1 MDITRETRKMT
12 DLLTAYKET
21 KKEREP
27 VESFADVIIAS
38 GATAVLEKNV
48 APPATEEEV
57 SSGAPFAI
65 DLLIPEGAESGDG
78 RFIAK
83 NALTTRDLP
92 LPLLWQVSTADGH
105 GGSVIVGRIDSVERT
120 EQGLG
125 LARGVFDTGE
135 WGREAERLVRGGFL
149 RGVSADL
156 DNFQA
161 SAVDFDE
168 LSNEEDSEEEEE
180 GVTKIGNPKL
190 RIDSARVIAA
200 TLVAKPAFQE
210 CGIRIVSDE
219 LVVDDQTDDPAIL
232 ASAETVID
240 PMTELATTPAN
251 PPAEWFNAPKVDGP
265 TPIQVTAE
273 GRVFGHIAAWD
284 QDHIGLPNNVR
295 PPRSRSNYAYFTTG
309 AVTTAEGNE
318 VAVGN
323 LTLSGG
329 HAPLNAD
336 AMSAVKHYDDTA
348 SAIADVAAGEDY
360 YGIWVAGAVRPGAT
374 VAQVRALKASA
385 PSGDWRPVKGRLE
398 LVAVCQVNVP
408 GFPIPR
414 TSTITASGQGQ
425 INALVAAG
433 ADYMAAVRQQQTL
446 ESLAASA
453 KSKVQAILD
462 EEAHE
467 EKLRVE
473 REFAIARI
481 QNLI

>member
-1 MDITRETRKMT
+1 MS
-12 DLLTAYKET
+12 DLLTVYKET

-27 VESFADVIIAS
+27 VENFADVIIAS

-48 APPATEEEV
+48 EAPATEQDV
-57 SSGAPFAI
+57 DSGAPFAI
-65 DLLIPEGAESGDG
+65 ALLIPEGAESGDG

-92 LPLLWQVSTADGH
+92 LPLLWQVQTADGH
-105 GGSVIVGRIDSVERT
+105 GGSVIVGRIDTVERT

-125 LARGVFDTGE
+125 QARGVFDSGE

-168 LSNEEDSEEEEE
+168 LSTDEDAEDEEE

-210 CGIRIVSDE
+210 CSIE
-219 LVVDDQTDDPAIL
+219 LVADDLHADDQTEDPTITASATTTIDPA
-232 ASAETVID
+232 
-240 PMTELATTPAN
+240 TELAVAPAT
-251 PPAEWFNAPKVDGP
+251 PPATWFQAPEVDRP
-265 TPIQVTAE
+265 TPIQVTPE

-309 AVTTAEGNE
+309 AVSTAEGTD

-348 SAIADVAAGEDY
+348 SAVADVSAGEDS
-360 YGIWVAGAVRPGAT
+360 YGIWVAGSIRPGAT

-414 TSTITASGQGQ
+414 TSSITASGQSQGHL
-425 INALVAAG
+425 NALVAAG
-433 ADYMAAVRQQQTL
+433 ADYMAAVRQKETL
-446 ESLAASA
+446 TSLRASA
-453 KSKVQAILD
+453 QSKVQAILD
-462 EEAHE
+462 AEAHK
-467 EKLRVE
+467 EKLKIE
-473 REFAIARI
+473 REFAIQRM
-481 QNLI
+481 QNLA

>member
-1 MDITRETRKMT
+1 MKLNE
-12 DLLTAYKET
+12 AYNKT
-21 KKEREP
+21 KKENTI
-27 VESFADVIIAS
+27 VADNFAEVIVAS
-38 GATAVLEKNV
+38 GAQALVDANAPAPETPEDVEK
-48 APPATEEEV
+48 
-57 SSGAPFAI
+57 GAAFVIPMMV
-65 DLLIPEGAESGDG
+65 PEGVESGDG
-78 RFIAK
+78 RIIK
-83 NALTTRDLP
+83 EGALTTRDLP
-92 LPLLWQVSTADGH
+92 LSLLWQVQTGSGH
-105 GGSVIVGRIDSVERT
+105 DGSVVVGRIDSIDRVEG
-120 EQGLG
+120 GLG
-125 LARGVFDTGE
+125 NARGYFDTGS

-149 RGVSADL
+149 RGVSVDL
-156 DNFQA
+156 SDFEA
-161 SAVDFDE
+161 SAINFDDD
-168 LSNEEDSEEEEE
+168 EEMTSDED
-180 GVTKIGNPKL
+180 GATKIGNPKL
-190 RIDSARVIAA
+190 RIDSAKVIAC
-200 TLVAKPAFQE
+200 TVVAKPAFGQAT
-210 CGIRIVSDE
+210 IE
-219 LVVDDQTDDPAIL
+219 LVPDDLTADDQTEDPVIL
-232 ASAETVID
+232 ASAETVVD
-240 PMTELATTPAN
+240 PTTELAITPAN

-309 AVTTAEGNE
+309 AVTTAEGND

-348 SAIADVAAGEDY
+348 SAIADVAAGEDSW
-360 YGIWVAGAVRPGAT
+360 GIWVAGAVRPGAT
-374 VAQVRALKASA
+374 VAQVRSLKASA

-398 LVAVCQVNVP
+398 LVAICQVNVP

-414 TSTITASGQGQ
+414 TSSITASGQGQ

-453 KSKVQAILD
+453 KSKVQAILE

>member
-1 MDITRETRKMT
+1 MKLHE
-12 DLLTAYKET
+12 AYKET
-21 KKEREP
+21 KKESTIVAEN
-27 VESFADVIIAS
+27 FAEVIVAS
-38 GATAVLEKNV
+38 GAQSVLEKNV
-48 APPATEEEV
+48 EAPSDVEDVTA
-57 SSGAPFAI
+57 GAAFSIP
-65 DLLIPEGAESGDG
+65 LLIPEGAESGDG

-92 LPLLWQVSTADGH
+92 LPLLWQVQTADGH
-105 GGSVIVGRIDSVERT
+105 GGSVIVGRIDTVERT
-120 EQGLG
+120 EEGLG
-125 LARGVFDTGE
+125 LARGQFDVGE

-161 SAVDFDE
+161 SAIDFDE
-168 LSNEEDSEEEEE
+168 LSNEEESEEEEE

-210 CGIRIVSDE
+210 CTIELVSDD
-219 LVVDDQTDDPAIL
+219 LTADDQVEEGIVL

-348 SAIADVAAGEDY
+348 SAIADVAAGEDSW
-360 YGIWVAGAVRPGAT
+360 GIWVAGSVRPGAT
-374 VAQVRALKASA
+374 VAQVRSLKASA

-414 TSTITASGQGQ
+414 TSSITASGQGQ

-433 ADYMAAVRQQQTL
+433 ADYMAAVRQQKTL

-473 REFAIARI
+473 REFAIARM

>member
-1 MDITRETRKMT
+1 MDN
-12 DLLTAYKET
+12 
-21 KKEREP
+21 
-27 VESFADVIIAS
+27 FADVIIAS
-38 GATAVLEKNV
+38 GATAVLEKNIE
-48 APPATEEEV
+48 APATEDQVE
-57 SSGAPFAI
+57 SGAPFSI
-65 DLLIPEGAESGDG
+65 NLLIPEGVESGDG

-83 NALTTRDLP
+83 GGLTTRDLP
-92 LPLLWQVSTADGH
+92 IPLLWQVQTADGH
-105 GGSVIVGRIDSVERT
+105 GGSVIVGRIDQVERT

-125 LARGVFDTGE
+125 LAKGVFDTGE

-168 LSNEEDSEEEEE
+168 LSNEEDEEQEE
-180 GVTKIGNPKL
+180 GVSKIGNPKL

-210 CGIRIVSDE
+210 CGIELVSDD
-219 LVVDDQTDDPAIL
+219 LFADDQTDAESVV
-232 ASAETVID
+232 ASAVTDVD
-240 PMTELATTPAN
+240 PMTELANAPAH
-251 PPAEWFNAPKVDGP
+251 PSKAWFTAPKVDRP
-265 TPIQVTAE
+265 TPINVTPE
-273 GRVFGHIAAWD
+273 GQVFGHIAAWETS
-284 QDHIGLPNNVR
+284 HIGLPNNVK
-295 PPRSRSNYAYFTTG
+295 PPKSRSNYAYFTTG
-309 AVTTAEGNE
+309 SLTTSEGDE

-348 SAIADVAAGEDY
+348 SAVADVAIGEDA
-360 YGIWVAGAVRPGAT
+360 YGIWVAGAIRPGST
-374 VAQVRALKASA
+374 LAQVRSLKASA

-414 TSTITASGQGQ
+414 TSTITASAAKDSGQLT
-425 INALVAAG
+425 ALVAAG
-433 ADYMAAVRQQQTL
+433 ADYMAAVRQQDALQ
-446 ESLAASA
+446 SMAVSA
-453 KSKVQAILD
+453 KDKVQAILD
-462 EEAHE
+462 AEDHKN
-467 EKLRVE
+467 KLKINK
-473 REFAIARI
+473 EFAIHRM

>member
-1 MDITRETRKMT
+1 MKLHE
-12 DLLTAYKET
+12 AYKET
-21 KKEREP
+21 KKESTIVAEN
-27 VESFADVIIAS
+27 FAEVIVAS
-38 GATAVLEKNV
+38 GAQSVLEKNV
-48 APPATEEEV
+48 EAPSDVEDVTA
-57 SSGAPFAI
+57 GAAFSIP
-65 DLLIPEGAESGDG
+65 LLIPEGAESGDG

-92 LPLLWQVSTADGH
+92 LPLLWQVQTADGH
-105 GGSVIVGRIDSVERT
+105 GGSVIVGRIDTVERT
-120 EQGLG
+120 EEGLG
-125 LARGVFDTGE
+125 LARGQFDVGE

-168 LSNEEDSEEEEE
+168 LSNEDDPEEEEE

-210 CGIRIVSDE
+210 CTIELVSDD
-219 LVVDDQTDDPAIL
+219 LTADDQVEDPAIL
-232 ASAETVID
+232 ASAETAID
-240 PMTELATTPAN
+240 PMTELSTTPAN

-265 TPIQVTAE
+265 TPIQVTPE

-309 AVTTAEGNE
+309 AVTTEEGTE

-348 SAIADVAAGEDY
+348 SAIADVAAGEDSW
-360 YGIWVAGAVRPGAT
+360 GIWVAGSVRPGAT
-374 VAQVRALKASA
+374 VAQVRSLKASA

-414 TSTITASGQGQ
+414 TSSITASGQGQ

-446 ESLAASA
+446 DSLAASA

-462 EEAHE
+462 EEAHQ
-467 EKLRVE
+467 EKLKVD
-473 REFAIARI
+473 REFAIQRM

>member
-1 MDITRETRKMT
+1 MT
-12 DLLTAYKET
+12 NLLNAYKET

-48 APPATEEEV
+48 DAPATEEEV

-78 RFIAK
+78 RFIAEG
-83 NALTTRDLP
+83 ALTTRDLP
-92 LPLLWQVSTADGH
+92 LPLLWQVQTADGH

-120 EQGLG
+120 EKGLG
-125 LARGVFDTGE
+125 LAKGVFDSGE

-168 LSNEEDSEEEEE
+168 LSNEDDDTEEEEN
-180 GVTKIGNPKL
+180 VQKITSPKL

-210 CGIRIVSDE
+210 CGIRLEQND
-219 LVVDDQTDDPAIL
+219 LYADDQTDDPAIT
-232 ASAETVID
+232 AAVETVAD
-240 PMTELATTPAN
+240 PATELANTPAN
-251 PPAEWFNAPKVDGP
+251 PPTEWFQAPKLDRP
-265 TPIQVTAE
+265 TPIQVTPE
-273 GRVFGHIAAWD
+273 GKVFGHIAAWD

-295 PPRSRSNYAYFTTG
+295 PPRSRSNYSYFTTG
-309 AVTTAEGNE
+309 AVTTAEGSD

-348 SAIADVAAGEDY
+348 SAVADVAAGEDS

-374 VAQVRALKASA
+374 EAQVRALKASA

-414 TSTITASGQGQ
+414 TSSVTASGAGQ
-425 INALVAAG
+425 IGALVAAG
-433 ADYMAAVRQQQTL
+433 ADYMAAIRQQDTL

-462 EEAHE
+462 EEAHQ
-467 EKLRVE
+467 EKLKIDK
-473 REFAIARI
+473 EFAIQRI
-481 QNLI
+481 QKLI

>member
-1 MDITRETRKMT
+1 MRLD
-12 DLLTAYKET
+12 TAYKET

-38 GATAVLEKNV
+38 GATSVLEKNV

-92 LPLLWQVSTADGH
+92 LPLLWQVQTADGH
-105 GGSVIVGRIDSVERT
+105 GGSVIVGRIDNVERT

-168 LSNEEDSEEEEE
+168 LSNEEDSDEEEEE

-210 CGIRIVSDE
+210 CGIRLVSDE
-219 LVVDDQTDDPAIL
+219 LVADDQVEDPAIL

-240 PMTELATTPAN
+240 PTTELATTPAN

-265 TPIQVTAE
+265 TPIQVTPE

-309 AVTTAEGNE
+309 AVTTEEGTE

-348 SAIADVAAGEDY
+348 SAIADVAAGEDSW
-360 YGIWVAGAVRPGAT
+360 GIWVAGSVRPGAT
-374 VAQVRALKASA
+374 VAQVRSLKASA

-398 LVAVCQVNVP
+398 LVAICQVNVP

-414 TSTITASGQGQ
+414 TSSITASGQGQ

-467 EKLRVE
+467 ERLRVE
-473 REFAIARI
+473 REFAIARM

>member
-1 MDITRETRKMT
+1 MS
-12 DLLTAYKET
+12 DLLTVYKET

-38 GATAVLEKNV
+38 GANAVLEKNV
-48 APPATEEEV
+48 DAPKTESDVE
-57 SSGAPFAI
+57 SGAPFSVP
-65 DLLIPEGAESGDG
+65 LLIPEGVESGDG

-83 NALTTRDLP
+83 GGLTTRDLP
-92 LPLLWQVSTADGH
+92 LPLLWQVQTADGH
-105 GGSVIVGRIDSVERT
+105 GGSVIVGKIDSVERT
-120 EQGLG
+120 GEGLG

-161 SAVDFDE
+161 SAVDSEE
-168 LSNEEDSEEEEE
+168 LSADDEEEIEE
-180 GVTKIGNPKL
+180 GVQRISAPKL

-210 CGIRIVSDE
+210 CTIELVADE
-219 LVVDDQTDDPAIL
+219 LRADEQTDDPAIL
-232 ASAETVID
+232 ASLETATD
-240 PMTELATTPAN
+240 PTTELATTPAT
-251 PPAEWFNAPKVDGP
+251 PPAAWFTDPKLDRP
-265 TPIQVTAE
+265 TPVQVTPE
-273 GRVFGHIAAWD
+273 GQVFGHIAAWD

-295 PPRSRSNYAYFTTG
+295 PPRSRSNYAFFTTG
-309 AVTTAEGNE
+309 AVTTAEGTD
-318 VAVGN
+318 VPVGN

-348 SAIADVAAGEDY
+348 SAVADVAAGEDV
-360 YGIWVAGAVRPGAT
+360 YGIWIAGSIRPGST
-374 VAQVRALKASA
+374 VAQVRSLKASA
-385 PSGDWRPVKGRLE
+385 PSGDWRPIKGRLE

-414 TSTITASGQGQ
+414 TSSITASGQGQ
-425 INALVAAG
+425 ISALVAAG
-433 ADYMAAVRQQQTL
+433 ADYMAAVRQQENL
-446 ESLAASA
+446 EALAASA
-453 KSKVQAILD
+453 KNKVQTILD
-462 EEAHE
+462 EETRKE
-467 EKLRVE
+467 NLKIDK
-473 REFAIARI
+473 EFAIARM

>member
-1 MDITRETRKMT
+1 MKLNE
-12 DLLTAYKET
+12 AYNKT
-21 KKEREP
+21 KKENTI
-27 VESFADVIIAS
+27 VADNFAEVIVAS
-38 GATAVLEKNV
+38 GAQALVDANAPAPETPEDVEK
-48 APPATEEEV
+48 
-57 SSGAPFAI
+57 GAAFVIPMMV
-65 DLLIPEGAESGDG
+65 PEGVESGDG
-78 RFIAK
+78 RIIK
-83 NALTTRDLP
+83 EGALTTRDLP
-92 LPLLWQVSTADGH
+92 LSLLWQVQTGSGH
-105 GGSVIVGRIDSVERT
+105 DGSVVVGRIDSIDRVEG
-120 EQGLG
+120 GLG
-125 LARGVFDTGE
+125 NARGYFDTGS

-149 RGVSADL
+149 RGVSVDL
-156 DNFQA
+156 SDFEA
-161 SAVDFDE
+161 SAINFDDD
-168 LSNEEDSEEEEE
+168 EEMTSDED
-180 GVTKIGNPKL
+180 GATKIGNPKL
-190 RIDSARVIAA
+190 RIDSAKVIAC
-200 TLVAKPAFQE
+200 TVVAKPAFGQAT
-210 CGIRIVSDE
+210 IE
-219 LVVDDQTDDPAIL
+219 LVPDDLTADDQTEDPVIL

-240 PMTELATTPAN
+240 PTTELATTPAN

-348 SAIADVAAGEDY
+348 SAIADVAAGEDSW
-360 YGIWVAGAVRPGAT
+360 GIWVAGSVRPGAT
-374 VAQVRALKASA
+374 VAQVRSLKASA

-414 TSTITASGQGQ
+414 TSSITASGQGQ

-473 REFAIARI
+473 REFAIARM

>member
-1 MDITRETRKMT
+1 MKLQE
-12 DLLTAYKET
+12 AYKT
-21 KKEREP
+21 MKREAKVP
-27 VESFADVIIAS
+27 NDFAEVIIAS
-38 GATAVLEKNV
+38 GATAVLDKNV
-48 APPATEEEV
+48 AAPATEEEV

-78 RFIAK
+78 RFIAEG
-83 NALTTRDLP
+83 ALTTRDLP
-92 LPLLWQVSTADGH
+92 LPLLWQVQTADGH

-120 EQGLG
+120 EKGLG
-125 LARGVFDTGE
+125 LAKGVFDSGE

-168 LSNEEDSEEEEE
+168 LSTEDDDTEEEEN
-180 GVTKIGNPKL
+180 VQKITSPKL

-210 CGIRIVSDE
+210 CGIRLEQND
-219 LVVDDQTDDPAIL
+219 LYADDQTDDPAIT
-232 ASAETVID
+232 AAVETVAD
-240 PMTELATTPAN
+240 PATELANTPAN
-251 PPAEWFNAPKVDGP
+251 PPTEWFQAPKLDRP
-265 TPIQVTAE
+265 TPIQVTPE
-273 GRVFGHIAAWD
+273 GKVFGHIAAWD

-295 PPRSRSNYAYFTTG
+295 PPRSRSNYSYFTTG
-309 AVTTAEGNE
+309 AVTTAEGSD

-348 SAIADVAAGEDY
+348 SAVADVAAGEDS

-374 VAQVRALKASA
+374 EAQVRALKASA

-414 TSTITASGQGQ
+414 TSSVTASGAGQ
-425 INALVAAG
+425 IGALVAAG
-433 ADYMAAVRQQQTL
+433 ADYMAAIRQQDTL

-462 EEAHE
+462 EEAHQ
-467 EKLRVE
+467 EKLKIDK
-473 REFAIARI
+473 EFAIQRV

>member
-1 MDITRETRKMT
+1 MRLD
-12 DLLTAYKET
+12 TAYKET

-38 GATAVLEKNV
+38 GATSVLEKNV

-92 LPLLWQVSTADGH
+92 LPLLWQVQTADGH
-105 GGSVIVGRIDSVERT
+105 GGSVIVGRIDNVERT

-168 LSNEEDSEEEEE
+168 LSNEEDSDEEEEE

-210 CGIRIVSDE
+210 CGIRLVSDE
-219 LVVDDQTDDPAIL
+219 LVADDQVEDPAIL

-240 PMTELATTPAN
+240 PTTELATTPAN

-265 TPIQVTAE
+265 TPIQVTPE

-309 AVTTAEGNE
+309 AVTTEEGTE

-348 SAIADVAAGEDY
+348 SAIADVAAGEDSW
-360 YGIWVAGAVRPGAT
+360 GIWVAGSVRPGAT
-374 VAQVRALKASA
+374 VAQVRSLKASA

-398 LVAVCQVNVP
+398 LVAICQVNVP

-414 TSTITASGQGQ
+414 TSSITASGQGQ

-433 ADYMAAVRQQQTL
+433 ADYMAAVRQQKTL

-467 EKLRVE
+467 ERLRVE
-473 REFAIARI
+473 REFAIARM

>member
-1 MDITRETRKMT
+1 MKLHE
-12 DLLTAYKET
+12 AYKET
-21 KKEREP
+21 KKESTIVAEN
-27 VESFADVIIAS
+27 FAEVIVAS
-38 GATAVLEKNV
+38 GAQSVLEKNV
-48 APPATEEEV
+48 EAPSDVEDVTA
-57 SSGAPFAI
+57 GAAFSIP
-65 DLLIPEGAESGDG
+65 LLIPEGAESGDG

-92 LPLLWQVSTADGH
+92 LPLLWQVQTADGH
-105 GGSVIVGRIDSVERT
+105 GGSVIVGRIDTVERT
-120 EQGLG
+120 EEGLG
-125 LARGVFDTGE
+125 LARGQFDVGE

-161 SAVDFDE
+161 SAIDFDE
-168 LSNEEDSEEEEE
+168 LSNEEESEEEEE

-210 CGIRIVSDE
+210 CTIELVSDD
-219 LVVDDQTDDPAIL
+219 LTADDQVEEGIVL

-348 SAIADVAAGEDY
+348 SAIADVAAGEDSW
-360 YGIWVAGAVRPGAT
+360 GIWVAGSVRPGAT

>member
-1 MDITRETRKMT
+1 MKLHE
-12 DLLTAYKET
+12 AYKET
-21 KKEREP
+21 KKESP
-27 VESFADVIIAS
+27 IVADNFAEVIIAS
-38 GATAVLEKNV
+38 GAQSVLEKNV
-48 APPATEEEV
+48 DAPATAEDV
-57 SSGAPFAI
+57 SEGASFVIPV
-65 DLLIPEGAESGDG
+65 LIPEGIESGDG
-78 RFIAK
+78 RFIK
-83 NALTTRDLP
+83 EGALTTRDLP
-92 LPLLWQVSTADGH
+92 LPVLWQVQTADGH
-105 GGSVIVGRIDSVERT
+105 GGSVIVGRIDSIDRIDS
-120 EQGLG
+120 GLG
-125 LARGVFDTGE
+125 NARGQFDTGE

-149 RGVSADL
+149 RSVSADL

-168 LSNEEDSEEEEE
+168 LSTDEDAEDEEE

-210 CGIRIVSDE
+210 CSIE
-219 LVVDDQTDDPAIL
+219 LVADDLHVDDQTEDPAIT
-232 ASAETVID
+232 ASATNTID
-240 PMTELATTPAN
+240 PATELAVAPATPPSA
-251 PPAEWFNAPKVDGP
+251 WFQAPEVDRP
-265 TPIQVTAE
+265 TPIQVTPE

-309 AVTTAEGNE
+309 AVSTAEGTD

-348 SAIADVAAGEDY
+348 SAVADVSAGEDS
-360 YGIWVAGAVRPGAT
+360 YGIWVAGSIRPGAT

-414 TSTITASGQGQ
+414 TSSITASGQGQ

-433 ADYMAAVRQQQTL
+433 ADYMAAVRQKETL
-446 ESLAASA
+446 TSLRASA
-453 KSKVQAILD
+453 QSKVQAILD
-462 EEAHE
+462 AEAHK
-467 EKLRVE
+467 EKLKID
-473 REFAIARI
+473 REFAIQRM
-481 QNLI
+481 QNLS